1 MYERIYKGE
10 TEMQTEFRK
19 IPVNGKRTSV
29 ADQKRVR
36 KIISDN
42 AYRIAQECSVLV
54 SYPKMRIEGTAVN
67 LGDANIMLPDCRII
81 SIEELK
87 KIERGEVRRH
97 KETEEEAVKRRQ
109 QMYGCNG
116 KCCDRVIDPET
127 GEGQYFICGGIDTC
141 DETRVGEFI
150 GTVGA
155 VLFIVLAPIMFI
167 AGIVALI
174 VFGI

>member
-1 MYERIYKGE
+1 MARGFLYVYERIYKGE

-42 AYRIAQECSVLV
+42 AHRIAQECSVLV

-67 LGDANIMLPDCRII
+67 LGDVHIMLPDCRII

-87 KIERGEVRRH
+87 KIEG
-97 KETEEEAVKRRQ
+97 
-109 QMYGCNG
+109 GGG
-116 KCCDRVIDPET
+116 K
-127 GEGQYFICGGIDTC
+127 
-141 DETRVGEFI
+141 
-150 GTVGA
+150 
-155 VLFIVLAPIMFI
+155 
-167 AGIVALI
+167 
-174 VFGI
+174 

>member
-1 MYERIYKGE
+1 MARGFLYVYERIYKGE
-10 TEMQTEFRK
+10 TEMQAEFRK

-87 KIERGEVRRH
+87 KI
-97 KETEEEAVKRRQ
+97 
-109 QMYGCNG
+109 
-116 KCCDRVIDPET
+116 
-127 GEGQYFICGGIDTC
+127 DTC

-150 GTVGA
+150 GMVGA

>member
-1 MYERIYKGE
+1 MARGFLYVYERIYKGE

-87 KIERGEVRRH
+87 KIERGGGEMNAEAQRNGAGSHR
-97 KETEEEAVKRRQ
+97 ETKANVWMRW
-109 QMYGCNG
+109 
-116 KCCDRVIDPET
+116 RVCI
-127 GEGQYFICGGIDTC
+127 
-141 DETRVGEFI
+141 
-150 GTVGA
+150 
-155 VLFIVLAPIMFI
+155 
-167 AGIVALI
+167 
-174 VFGI
+174 